1 MSTQKSS
8 AGERTVLARYGAGE
22 GERQLVAQRIDGRV
36 ALSDVPTSDEGRVH
50 LVERHLGA
58 LDELDALV
66 EDYLA
71 KAAECGRCP
80 MDPGAWWGD

>member
-1 MSTQKSS
+1 MSTAQST
-8 AGERTVLARYGAGE
+8 AGERKVLARYEADE
-22 GERQLVAQRIDGRV
+22 GERQLVAQRINGHV
-36 ALSDVPTSDEGRVH
+36 ALTDVPTGQQGRVH

-58 LDELDALV
+58 LAELDALV

-80 MDPGAWWGD
+80 MAPGAWWGD

>member
-1 MSTQKSS
+1 M
-8 AGERTVLARYGAGE
+8 
-22 GERQLVAQRIDGRV
+22 
-36 ALSDVPTSDEGRVH
+36 H

-71 KAAECGRCP
+71 KAAECGQSAP
-80 MDPGAWWGD
+80 APGAWWDD